1 MTGPGKGIERMA
13 HTDNMGH
20 SFDAIN
26 AGLGGLNVQSYL
38 VRQQMDRQLLL
49 AGRMASWR
57 NKEKETILN
66 LADVEFRIFSQWGED
81 GIIDWLA
88 EHVPMDKKT
97 FVEFGVENYQE
108 SNTRFLLQNRNWRGL
123 IFDGNKDYMESVRK
137 EEIYW
142 KYDINAVCAFITRD
156 NIDSLILE
164 NGMDGDI
171 GLLSIDIDGNDYWV
185 LKDISVISPRILI
198 CEYNP
203 VFGDLHAIT
212 VPYKADF
219 ERLRSHHC
227 GLYFGA
233 SIKAVCQL
241 AESKGYSFVGTCSNG
256 INAFFVRNDII
267 GHVSDKIR
275 HKKAFPSRH
284 RDARD
289 IEGNLVYAS
298 GLNRAELI
306 KGMSVIDLAHGGK
319 SVLIGELG
327 DLYSHQWLQEMS

>member
-1 MTGPGKGIERMA
+1 MR
-13 HTDNMGH
+13 HNDNNGNALD
-20 SFDAIN
+20 SIN
-26 AGLGGLNVQSYL
+26 AGIGGLNVQSYL

-49 AGRMASWR
+49 SGRMASWR
-57 NKEKETILN
+57 NKEKERVCN
-66 LADVEFRIFSQWGED
+66 LGDAEFRIYSQWGED
-81 GIIDWLA
+81 GIIDWLV
-88 EHVPMDKKT
+88 EHVPMNRNT

-137 EEIYW
+137 EDIYW

-156 NIDSLILE
+156 NIDSLLLE
-164 NGMDGDI
+164 NGMEGDI

-212 VPYKADF
+212 VPYKVDF
-219 ERLRSHHC
+219 ERLNSHHC

-233 SIKAVCQL
+233 SIKAVCKL
-241 AESKGYSFVGTCSNG
+241 AESKGYSFAGTCSNG
-256 INAFFVRNDII
+256 INAFFVRNDIF
-267 GHVSDKIR
+267 GSVSEKIR

-289 IEGNLVYAS
+289 CEGNLVYTP
-298 GLNRAELI
+298 GLKRAELI
-306 KGMSVIDLAHGGK
+306 KEMPVIDLDHDDRT
-319 SVLIGELG
+319 VLIGELG
-327 DLYSHQWLQEMS
+327 DLYSNQWLQEMS